1 LFNHK
6 LKESRYFQMTP
17 GKEYPTTPSTN
28 PSSSE
33 ISNQEYVPRR
43 FGQRAA
49 ATPGAVALV
58 SNTLTLTFAELDRR
72 ANRLSHHLRSLG
84 VGPNVLVGLFV
95 DRSVEFVVGALS
107 ILKAGGA
114 FVPLDPS
121 VPTERLRSM
130 FHDAQPPVV
139 VAHSRTQAML
149 PSCSGKLV
157 LVDDAPASFAGYAL
171 EPVETTLEEGD
182 IAYVVYTSGSTG
194 QPNGVEITHGG
205 LRNLV
210 NWHQHA
216 FEITAF
222 DRASHQ
228 APIGF
233 DAAVWEIWPYL
244 TAGATVYLA
253 PDQITSHPERFRD
266 WLLTQKI
273 RIAFAAAALAERMLL
288 LPWPEDTPLR
298 ILLTGADVL
307 HLHPSAKLPFK
318 LVNNYGPTECTVVT
332 TSGLVPASE
341 QQAVLPTIG
350 WPIDNARVYIVDDV
364 MCEVRAGEAGE
375 ICIGGAG
382 LARGYL
388 NRPQLTATRFV
399 PNPFRDGKEAR
410 LYRTGDLG
418 RYLPDG
424 QITFL
429 GRLDEQVKIRGCRV
443 ELEEIVCHLDAHP
456 AVQVSAVICQEDK
469 PGDKQLIAY
478 FVLAPG
484 TRPEEIRLREFLSMR
499 LPEYMIPTAFVR
511 VEALP
516 LTEHGKIDR
525 AKLPAPD
532 GLNLLR
538 DACFVAASTPI
549 EERLVTILAP
559 LLRVGSISLND
570 NFFFLGGHSLLGAQ
584 VVSRINQTFKVEMTL
599 LSLFEHPTV
608 AEIASEIERL
618 ILAKIAV
625 SSSSEA
631 QGSVS
636 LLESGH
642 TA

>member
-1 LFNHK
+1 
-6 LKESRYFQMTP
+6 MTYR
-17 GKEYPTTPSTN
+17 KEYPTSPSSN
-28 PSSSE
+28 PSSDEFSDR
-33 ISNQEYVPRR
+33 EYVPRR
-43 FGQRAA
+43 FDLCAA

-58 SNTLTLTFAELDRR
+58 SNTLTVTYAELEQR

-84 VGPNVLVGLFV
+84 VGPNVLVGLFL

-114 FVPLDPS
+114 FVPLDPG
-121 VPTERLRSM
+121 VPAERLRSM

-139 VAHSRTQAML
+139 VAHSRTEAKL
-149 PSCSGKLV
+149 PSYSGKLV
-157 LVDDAPASFAGYAL
+157 LVDDAPASDVL
-171 EPVETTLEEGD
+171 ETAETTVTVDEGD
-182 IAYVVYTSGSTG
+182 LAYVIYTSGSTG
-194 QPNGVEITHGG
+194 LPNGVEITHSS
-205 LRNLV
+205 LRNLL

-216 FEITAF
+216 FDVTPL

-244 TAGATVYLA
+244 CAGATVYLA
-253 PDQITSHPERFRD
+253 PDQITCQAERFRD
-266 WLLTQKI
+266 WLLTEKI
-273 RIAFAAAALAERMLL
+273 TIAFAVTALAERMLL

-332 TSGLVPASE
+332 TSGMVPAGE
-341 QQAVLPTIG
+341 QQVALPTIG
-350 WPIDNARVYIVDDV
+350 WPIDNAQVYILDEE
-364 MCEVRAGEAGE
+364 MREAREGEAGE
-375 ICIGGAG
+375 IYVGGAG
-382 LARGYL
+382 VARRYL

-399 PNPFRDGKEAR
+399 SSRFEGGKEAR

-424 QITFL
+424 QIAFL
-429 GRLDEQVKIRGCRV
+429 GRRDEQVKLRGYRV
-443 ELEEIVCHLDAHP
+443 ELEEIVCYLNTHP
-456 AVQVSAVICQEDK
+456 AVHVSAVVCREDK

-478 FVLAPG
+478 VVLAPEA
-484 TRPEEIRLREFLSMR
+484 RPEEVKLREFLSMR
-499 LPEYMIPTAFVR
+499 LPEYMVPTAFVR

-538 DACFVAASTPI
+538 DDSFVAPTTPI

-584 VVSRINQTFKVEMTL
+584 VISRINQIFRVEMTL

-618 ILAKIAV
+618 ILAKVAV
-625 SSSSEA
+625 SGSSGE
-631 QGSVS
+631 QG
-636 LLESGH
+636 
-642 TA
+642 TASMFERGQSA